1 MSLSSGTKFA
11 HLEILESIGKGGM
24 GEVYRARDTKLDRE
38 VAVKVLPEE
47 LAGDADRV
55 ARFEREA
62 KLLASLNHPNIASI
76 YGLEESD
83 GLTALVLELVEGPT
97 LAERIQEGPIPV
109 DESIAVA
116 RQIAEALEAGHEA
129 GVIHRDLK
137 PANVKLK
144 EDGTVKVLDY
154 GLAKAFAGD
163 ATGGA
168 DRELSQSPTLTRQG
182 TQVGVI
188 LGTAAY
194 MSPEQARGKPVD
206 KRADI
211 WAFGVV
217 LFEMLTGKRLFE
229 GETVSDTLAS
239 VLKTDPDWGGLPDD
253 TPWLLK
259 RFLKRCL
266 EKNPHARLHDAA
278 DARLELRDIREV
290 PGNDSLPSA
299 PRTRITVMIAALA
312 LVTLI
317 IGLAIGGVVVS
328 RLGAPEVQTPVRFGV
343 EVTNL
348 VPGGRQLTLSPDGR
362 TLVFAVRRPNMLF
375 RRDLMT
381 LDIESIPGTEGGRSP
396 FFSPDGR
403 SLGFRAGNE
412 LRKVPSAGGPSQL
425 ICECRSLGAD
435 WGDDDTII
443 IGSDNGLQ
451 QVSARGGDPRPLDD
465 VLTGRA
471 RDPELLPSGRGVL
484 FTDHSQGSKVAVYSL
499 VTGERKVLTEGVGPR
514 YLPSGHILF
523 ARGSGRA
530 GALLAVPFDAEQLDL
545 TGDAV
550 ATGEEVSIPSQGAA
564 SFDLSRN
571 GTLVHLVPDATRT
584 RRLVWV
590 DRAGRQSLVTEEE
603 RRFSHPRLSEDGR
616 RLALSIGDEDAISIW
631 VYDLDRGT
639 RTRLTTEGMAFDPAW
654 TADGAGVTYAHAGED
669 FDLYTMRADGTGEAV
684 VNVSKPGNEFQPTW
698 SADGETLLFQHQ
710 GDIWALAGSGEPSPV
725 IDSPAIET
733 RHRLSPDGRYLA
745 YTSDESGERD
755 VYVVSFPE
763 TAQRWTIS
771 TAGGDQPVWSRD
783 GRELF
788 YRVDDKMMV
797 VDVTTA
803 PEFSA
808 STPRELF
815 RGSFYWG
822 FNIQYD
828 VSPEGD
834 RFVMIE
840 GESTAEIRVTLHFDE
855 ELRQRL
861 P

>member
-1 MSLSSGTKFA
+1 MF
-11 HLEILESIGKGGM
+11 
-24 GEVYRARDTKLDRE
+24 LDRE

-47 LAGDADRV
+47 LATDADRV

-116 RQIAEALEAGHEA
+116 RQIAEALEAGHES

-168 DRELSQSPTLTRQG
+168 DPALSQSPTLTRQG

-211 WAFGVV
+211 WALGVV
-217 LFEMLTGKRLFE
+217 LFEMLTAKRLFE

-239 VLKTDPDWGGLPDD
+239 VLKTDPDWDGLPDD

-266 EKNPHARLHDAA
+266 EKNPRARLHDAA
-278 DARLELRDIREV
+278 DARLELEDIREV
-290 PGNDSLPSA
+290 SGSDSIPSV
-299 PRTRITVMIAALA
+299 PRTRITVTAAALA

-317 IGLAIGGVVVS
+317 MGLAIGGVVVS
-328 RLGAPEVQTPVRFGV
+328 RLGAPEPQTPVRFNI
-343 EVTNL
+343 EVMDL
-348 VPGGRQLTLSPDGR
+348 VPGGRQLALSPDGR
-362 TLVFAVRRPNMLF
+362 TLVFAVRRPSMLF

-381 LDIESIPGTEGGRSP
+381 LDIEPIPESEGGRSP

-403 SLGFRAGNE
+403 SIGFRVGNE
-412 LRKVPSAGGPSQL
+412 LRKVPSSGGPSLL
-425 ICECRSLGAD
+425 ICQCRSLGAD
-435 WGDDDTII
+435 WGDDNTIVFA
-443 IGSDNGLQ
+443 SDNGLQ
-451 QVSARGGDPRPLDD
+451 YVSARGGDPRPLDD

-471 RDPELLPSGRGVL
+471 RDPETLPSGRGVL
-484 FTDHSQGSKVAVYSL
+484 FTDHSEGSSKVVVYSL
-499 VTGERKVLTEGVGPR
+499 DTGERTVLTEGSGPR

-523 ARGSGRA
+523 ARGSGRV
-530 GALLAVPFDAEQLDL
+530 GALLAAPFDAEQLEL
-545 TGDAV
+545 TGDAI
-550 ATGEEVSIPSQGAA
+550 ATGEEVRTSSQGAA
-564 SFDLSRN
+564 ASFALSRN
-571 GTLVHLVPDATRT
+571 GTLVHMIPSHSSSNRK
-584 RRLVWV
+584 LVWV
-590 DRAGRQSLVTEEE
+590 DRLGRQSLITEVGGV
-603 RRFSHPRLSEDGR
+603 FQHPRLSGDGR
-616 RLALSIGDEDAISIW
+616 RLALTIADEGGVSIW

-639 RTRLTTEGMAFDPAW
+639 RTRLTTEGLAFDPAW
-654 TADGAGVTYAHAGED
+654 TADGAGVTYAYARES

-684 VNVSKPGNEFQPTW
+684 VNVSKPGNEWQPTW

-710 GDIWALAGSGEPSPV
+710 GDIWALSGSGEPSLV
-725 IDSPAIET
+725 VESPASLT
-733 RHRLSPDGRYLA
+733 THQLSPDGRYLA
-745 YTSDESGERD
+745 YTSDESGGRD
-755 VYVVSFPE
+755 VYVISFPD

-771 TAGGDQPVWSRD
+771 AAGGDQPVWSRD

-797 VDVTTA
+797 VDVSTT

-815 RGSFYWG
+815 RGSFIWG
-822 FNIQYD
+822 GNTEYD
-828 VSPEGD
+828 VSPDGD
-834 RFVMIE
+834 RFAMIE
-840 GESTAEIRVTLHFDE
+840 GENTAEIRVTLHFDE